1 MIHDSDISPLTRLVS
16 QLAARMDAG
25 ESSPAHAGLQLAD
38 DLVPSGFRTLDRAL
52 GGGFRR
58 GDLVVLGGDHAAG
71 CSALALAIAQRA
83 ALGPTGRLGRALL
96 VSSEQLPS
104 RIHERLLAAEAR
116 VPLDL
121 LRLGA
126 VSEEEHVRLAAAALA
141 LRDRVPVVE
150 TVCSGRVD
158 DVATALDASPG
169 TALVVVDAL
178 SGFVHGSGGLDDALA
193 QAVLEFKRLA
203 LKRQVVVL
211 LTTHLGALDRTRRDL
226 RPRLADFGMRDAV
239 GAHADVVLGLYR
251 EELYEADLGVAGA
264 AELAV
269 LKQRDGARGYVDLYF
284 EGRFVRFED
293 VLDG

>member
-1 MIHDSDISPLTRLVS
+1 
-16 QLAARMDAG
+16 MDAG
-25 ESSPAHAGLQLAD
+25 ESAPSQAGLQRAED
-38 DLVPSGFRTLDRAL
+38 MVPSGFPTLDRAL

-71 CSALALAIAQRA
+71 CSALALAMAQRA
-83 ALGPTGRLGRALL
+83 AAGPTGQPARALL
-96 VSSEQLPS
+96 VSTEQLPS

-121 LRLGA
+121 LRLG
-126 VSEEEHVRLAAAALA
+126 VLSEEEHVRLAAAALA

-150 TVCSGRVD
+150 TQCSGQVA
-158 DVATALDASPG
+158 DVAAALDASPG
-169 TALVVVDAL
+169 TALVVVDSL
-178 SGFVHGSGGLDDALA
+178 GGFGNGLGGLDDALA

-203 LKRQVVVL
+203 LNREVVVL

-269 LKQRDGARGYVDLYF
+269 LKHRDGARGYVDLYF

>member
-1 MIHDSDISPLTRLVS
+1 MHDSDISPLTRLVS
-16 QLAARMDAG
+16 QLAARMDAND
-25 ESSPAHAGLQLAD
+25 SAAPHAGPPLAD
-38 DLVPSGFRTLDRAL
+38 DMVPSGFQTLDLAL

-58 GDLVVLGGDHAAG
+58 GDLVVLGGDHSSG
-71 CSALALAIAQRA
+71 CSALALTMAQRA
-83 ALGPTGRLGRALL
+83 ALGPSRQRGRALL
-96 VSSEQLPS
+96 VSTEQLPS
-104 RIHERLLAAEAR
+104 RIHERLLAAESR
-116 VPLDL
+116 VSLDH

-126 VSEEEHVRLAAAALA
+126 VSEEEHIRLAAAALA

-150 TVCSGRVD
+150 TLSSGQVA

-178 SGFVHGSGGLDDALA
+178 GGFVHGSGGLDDALA

-211 LTTHLGALDRTRRDL
+211 LTTHLAALDRSRRDL
-226 RPRLADFGMRDAV
+226 RPRLEDFGMRGAV

-269 LKQRDGARGYVDLYF
+269 LKHRDGARGYVDLYF
-284 EGRFVRFED
+284 DGRFVRFED